1 MAQTEAHLPAASRR
15 VAARKA
21 LLNPVNLIPF
31 PALAVLALARHYHL
45 IADTPLWLLLG
56 SMVFT
61 QITTTA
67 IAVSFPPGTPNARP
81 RLLLTAQ
88 IVLIGLCVYVN
99 GWGALLAVGFVFAAA
114 TAIHS
119 DGSRYAI
126 WAMACTAL
134 TVTAGELSIALGWVK
149 TMIREPDG
157 HGLALLEVAGTCA
170 VIWILAHNQRE
181 KELVEGSLRQSER
194 RFRALVQHASDIIL
208 VVASDGTVSY
218 ASPAFE
224 SVLGYAS
231 IESVGMLMNT
241 IMDDKDVARLGDID
255 DATPQGREAARS
267 ETRLRHHDG
276 SWRWFEVTF
285 TNLFNDPSVEGWVAN
300 LRDISERK
308 QSEAALRQA
317 QEVFRHAFDEAG
329 IGMTLV
335 EPSGHIIRSNEAMQ
349 QMLGYD
355 DAQALV
361 GKHVVEITHPED
373 RRATEELVR
382 DIERNRSDGFR
393 IEKRLIRADGETV
406 WVALTV
412 STVKDES
419 GQPMFSI
426 GQIEDI
432 TERKAFSDRLKYE
445 AAHDGMTGLLEPRE
459 LHRARHRGA
468 GGERVARTGRR
479 RALHRPR
486 PLQDHQRQPR
496 ATRPATT
503 CSTTVAQRLRHTLRP
518 GDLLAR
524 FGGDEFVVLCTNVL
538 GIRARVG
545 DRAAPASR
553 PWPSRSWSAT
563 TKCS

>member
-170 VIWILAHNQRE
+170 VIWILAYNQRE

-255 DATPQGREAARS
+255 DATPPGREAARS

-406 WVALTV
+406 WVALDRV
-412 STVKDES
+412 D
-419 GQPMFSI
+419 G
-426 GQIEDI
+426 
-432 TERKAFSDRLKYE
+432 ERRVGPTDVLDRPDRRHHRAQSVQRPAE
-445 AAHDGMTGLLEPRE
+445 IRSRARRHDRPAEPLE
-459 LHRARHRGA
+459 LHRAGHRGA
-468 GGERVARTGRR
+468 GGERVARTSRR

-503 CSTTVAQRLRHTLRP
+503 CSPPSRNACGTR
-518 GDLLAR
+518 
-524 FGGDEFVVLCTNVL
+524 C
-538 GIRARVG
+538 
-545 DRAAPASR
+545 APATSSRASVATSSSCSARMCWGSAPCRRSLSASSR